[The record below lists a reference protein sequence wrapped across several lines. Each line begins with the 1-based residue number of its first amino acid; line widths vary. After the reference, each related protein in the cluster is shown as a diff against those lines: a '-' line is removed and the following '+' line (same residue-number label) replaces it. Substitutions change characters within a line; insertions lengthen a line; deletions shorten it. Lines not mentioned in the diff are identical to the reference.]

1 MGTNIVKFRKIYYI
15 CGIKPYSHL
24 MDNNQDTKK
33 ATNTTS
39 DGASVPPQ
47 RPRRKPLRLPFDN
60 RKEDIGT
67 WAYNHRV
74 GLCITLIIYL
84 TIGIGFFASK
94 IVVGRKMSQ
103 QGMYIDLQD
112 IEMLERERDR
122 LAEEVRRANQNI
134 DWSKISNTSS
144 NENALNEN
152 LTDDRGTNT
161 SALNE
166 DAEAVEARM
175 RANRE
180 AYEKG
185 LRDAKRAGERDNGDD
200 NNADKGNKNS
210 DKKVKGSVTVS
221 FSFKDPVRYSRHLV
235 KPAYRCEGGGEVVV
249 IVGLDRSGKVIYAFV
264 ESGGDECMRQTAVA
278 AAKGSRFDHNNSA
291 PAKQEGTITY
301 IFIPQ

>member
-1 MGTNIVKFRKIYYI
+1 ME
-15 CGIKPYSHL
+15 
-24 MDNNQDTKK
+24 NNQDTKK
-33 ATNTTS
+33 AQNTTS
-39 DGASVPPQ
+39 EDGHKPPQ
-47 RPRRKPLRLPFDN
+47 RPRRRPLRLPFDN
-60 RKEDIGT
+60 RKQDVGT

-74 GLCITLIIYL
+74 GLCITIIIYL
-84 TIGIGFFASK
+84 VIGIGFFASK

-103 QGMYIDLQD
+103 QGMFIDLQD

-122 LAEEVRRANQNI
+122 LAEEVRRANQKI

-185 LRDAKRAGERDNGDD
+185 LKDAKRAGERDKSDD
-200 NNADKGNKNS
+200 KSEDKGNKNN
-210 DKKVKGSVTVS
+210 DKKAKGSVTVS

-249 IVGLDRSGKVIYAFV
+249 IVGLDRTGKVIYAFV